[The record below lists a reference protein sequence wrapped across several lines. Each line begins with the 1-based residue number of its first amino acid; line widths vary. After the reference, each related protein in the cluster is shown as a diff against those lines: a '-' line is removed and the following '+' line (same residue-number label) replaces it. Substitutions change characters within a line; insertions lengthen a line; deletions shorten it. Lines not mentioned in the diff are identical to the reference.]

1 MKINLQQPIKQIDGK
16 PLTDEQN
23 KEVILK
29 KILLTLALFDKKEDE
44 SKKLLDFDLAIKIRN
59 SNSTLELQNEELVRI
74 QQKAKGFLST
84 LVLGQVNAILEGH
97 ENPIK

>member
-1 MKINLQQPIKQIDGK
+1 MKINLQQPIKQINGK
-16 PLTDEQN
+16 TLIDEQN
-23 KEVILK
+23 KEVLLK
-29 KILLTLALFDKKEDE
+29 SILLTLAILEKEDE
-44 SKKLLDFDLAIKIRN
+44 VEKKLLDFDLAIKIQN
-59 SNSTLELQNEELVRI
+59 SNSTLELKNEELVRI